1 MTDRAVLPY
10 GEWPSPL
17 EPAAAAAGSVRFDG
31 VGFGVD
37 LRGRE
42 VVRWL
47 EVRPDEGGRGVVC
60 RAAPVADATVSDE
73 GPPDGSCR
81 SAVNEYGGGS
91 WWQAGSR
98 VFGVDAATQAVVELL
113 GDRASVLTP
122 PGAGRSVR
130 HAAGVVTPDGR
141 WIVCERERHG
151 AAAPGAAEPVNELAV
166 LPVPA
171 AGHGDGDEGGD
182 EGEGPAPVAAT
193 VLVGGP
199 DFVAAPALSPEGTE
213 LAWLQWDHPDLPWDA
228 AELWAG
234 DLVEH
239 DGVPEV
245 RAARRVAGGR
255 TGGPTGAVSA
265 CLPRWAPDGRLWW
278 CDDRDDWWHLRR
290 STHPG
295 LPAAGSGDDEPLLW
309 RRAEEVGEPRWV
321 AGGRRYGWTSD
332 GRVVAVASASG
343 RTTVWVATP
352 GSDPAPLPGPTC
364 THVEHLDVHGHHVAV
379 VAGTATTPTTVR
391 LVDLGTGASLD
402 LRGVAAPIDD
412 GDSSL
417 PESITFPTSDDE
429 VAHGVF
435 YPPASQTFEGPPG
448 ARPPLVVRIHGG
460 PTAAARAEWSP
471 SVQFWTTRGVA
482 VVEVDYRG
490 STGYGRRYREGLRD
504 RWGVADVEDCLAAAR
519 WLAAQGRVDPSACV
533 IRGGSAGGFT
543 ALSALVADG
552 WARLD
557 GRPAVFAAACSLYG
571 VTDLARLAED
581 THEFESRYLDGL
593 VGPWPEASATYAE
606 RSPMSHVDVVGAPV
620 LLLQGGVDPVVP
632 LSQAEALRD
641 ALAARGVPHALV
653 VFPSEAHGFR
663 QAANIVRA
671 LETELAFYGE
681 VLGFTPAGGLP
692 AVLPRSTAVAPD
704 RPET

>member
-1 MTDRAVLPY
+1 MSRTVAPY
-10 GEWPSPL
+10 GSWSSPL
-17 EPAAAAAGSVRFDG
+17 SAASAAAGSVRFDG
-31 VGFGVD
+31 VSVRELGD
-37 LRGRE
+37 GR
-42 VVRWL
+42 VRVRWL
-47 EVRPDEGGRGVVC
+47 ETRPDEGGRGVVC
-60 RAAPVADATVSDE
+60 EWVGTVAAGGTAADVLTGDASA
-73 GPPDGSCR
+73 R
-81 SAVNEYGGGS
+81 SSVNEYGGGA
-91 WWQAGSR
+91 WWDGPHDA
-98 VFGVDAATQAVVELL
+98 VHTVDAATQRVLARSTGAAPTVVVDAE
-113 GDRASVLTP
+113 RT
-122 PGAGRSVR
+122 R
-130 HAAGVVTPDGR
+130 HAAGTVTPDGR
-141 WIVCERERHG
+141 WVVLEREHH
-151 AAAPGAAEPVNELAV
+151 
-166 LPVPA
+166 PVPA
-171 AGHGDGDEGGD
+171 DGVHHELVAVELGGS
-182 EGEGPAPVAAT
+182 GPSPAVP
-193 VLVGGP
+193 LVRGP
-199 DFVAAPALSPEGTE
+199 DFVAAPTVSPDGRH
-213 LAWLQWDHPDLPWDA
+213 LAWLQWDHPDMPWDA

-379 VAGTATTPTTVR
+379 VAGTATTPTTVQ

-552 WARLD
+552 RARLD